1 MTLSRRKAK
10 PERTLLPED
19 GMRLFDFL
27 ISTVLRNARHFVLV
41 LVEPRKMVLSNQT
54 HSSLVWVHCLIT
66 SFVPE
71 PSATPMTT
79 VPWKQLRVLS
89 H

>member
-27 ISTVLRNARHFVLV
+27 ISTVPRNARHFVLV
-41 LVEPRKMVLSNQT
+41 SVEPRKMVLSNQT
-54 HSSLVWVHCLIT
+54 HSSLV
-66 SFVPE
+66 
-71 PSATPMTT
+71 
-79 VPWKQLRVLS
+79 
-89 H
+89 